1 MPPTTLAPSTAE
13 RVHSACAHA
22 DNAVLALPG
31 MDPVPT
37 SMHHL
42 RQCGDTVIAVPRD
55 CAAVRSVAMG
65 VLGAG
70 ETATPP
76 AVLELTDHAPLPL
89 REPVRALVWLRG
101 WVRVVPEQA
110 QRALAA
116 EVAKE
121 HPDPALLDIGHT
133 STLLRLVLDSAVVA
147 DATGAE
153 SVSVDDL
160 RPAQPDP
167 FCAME
172 SAWIRHMD
180 TDHADLVAQ
189 MARHLPAHL
198 QRGRIH
204 PLAIDRYGLTLRIEG
219 LDGDHDFRL
228 PFAAPAED
236 VESLSRAVRTL
247 AGCPFL
253 NGLRRG

>member
-13 RVHSACAHA
+13 RVRSACAHA
-22 DNAVLALPG
+22 GNAMLALPG
-31 MDPVPT
+31 IDPIPT

-42 RQCGDTVIAVPRD
+42 RPCGDTVIAVPLD
-55 CAAVRSVAMG
+55 CAAIAAVGA
-65 VLGAG
+65 LGAG
-70 ETATPP
+70 AAATAP

-101 WVRVVPEQA
+101 RIRVVPEQA

-116 EVAKE
+116 EVAAE

-153 SVSVDDL
+153 SVSIDEL
-160 RPAQPDP
+160 RPARPDP

-172 SAWIRHMD
+172 SAWIQHMD
-180 TDHADLVAQ
+180 ADHADLVAQ
-189 MARHLPAHL
+189 MARHLPARL

-204 PLAIDRYGLTLRIEG
+204 LLAIDRYGLTLRIEC

-228 PFAAPAED
+228 PFATPVED
-236 VESLSRAVRTL
+236 VESLGRAVRAL

-253 NGLRRG
+253 NGLRRS

>member
-1 MPPTTLAPSTAE
+1 MPPTTLAPSIAE
-13 RVHSACAHA
+13 RVRSACAHA

-31 MDPVPT
+31 MDPIPT

-55 CAAVRSVAMG
+55 CATIPPATVG
-65 VLGAG
+65 GLGTG
-70 ETATPP
+70 EAIIAH

-101 WVRVVPEQA
+101 RLRVVPECA

-116 EVAKE
+116 EVAEE

-147 DATGAE
+147 DAAGAE

-160 RPAQPDP
+160 RTARPDP

-172 SAWIRHMD
+172 SAWIQHMD
-180 TDHADLVAQ
+180 TDHADLVAR
-189 MARHLPAHL
+189 MARHLPARL

-204 PLAIDRYGLTLRIEG
+204 PLALDRYGLTLRIEG
-219 LDGDHDFRL
+219 PDGDHNFRL
-228 PFAAPAED
+228 PFATPAED
-236 VESLSRAVRTL
+236 IESLGRAIRAL